1 MQTLIVGLIAALAW
15 GFHDLCVR
23 LVSQRASIPASI
35 LTVFL
40 TGALLVCGAAVYLGE
55 TTLPNGAALW
65 LASLSGIVFAAG
77 SYGIY
82 RAFAIGPVK
91 LVAPIIGSFP
101 ILSVAMASL
110 QGDAATPGQWLA
122 VFVVVGGVGAVAILS
137 RDEDAGSVSTPAILW
152 SVMAAACF
160 AVSFAVGQTATQ
172 AGAEFPVLL
181 ATRFAAVAAVAVLAL
196 VSRANLRPP
205 LRVLPI
211 LIVMG
216 ALDAL
221 ALGLV
226 LMAGNLPN
234 PEFASVSSSL
244 FGLIT
249 VILAWALLR
258 EGMTRGQWVSVAAT
272 FAGIAYLGH

>member
-1 MQTLIVGLIAALAW
+1 MQALILGLIAALAW

-23 LVSQRASIPASI
+23 LVSQRASIPAAI

-40 TGALLVCGAAVYLGE
+40 TGALLVLTVAAVMGQVA
-55 TTLPNGAALW
+55 LPTGPALW
-65 LASLSGIVFAAG
+65 LACLSGAIFAIG

-91 LVAPIIGSFP
+91 LVAPLIGSFP

-110 QGDAATPGQWLA
+110 QGDVATVGQWLA
-122 VFVVVGGVGAVAILS
+122 VLVVVGGVACVAILS
-137 RDEDAGSVSTPAILW
+137 RDEESGTISTVAILW
-152 SVMAAACF
+152 GVFAAACF
-160 AVSFAVGQTATQ
+160 ALSFAAGQAATQ
-172 AGAEFPVLL
+172 AGAELPVLI
-181 ATRFAAVAAVAVLAL
+181 ATRIAAVATIAAAVLI
-196 VSRANLRPP
+196 SRSDFRPP
-205 LRVLPI
+205 LRVMPL
-211 LIVMG
+211 LLAMG

-221 ALGLV
+221 ALALV
-226 LMAGNLPN
+226 LFAGNLPN